1 MKCDVWKPRSDQ
13 RWQNELRF
21 SIWRL
26 FEQSSFV
33 IIHLLCYWPPVHNSV
48 LKICPKFQVLRSHF
62 FDVNELLDEHCAK
75 WKYFDS
81 NLYRMRYDV
90 SIKGLRSK
98 NSRTSRLPVIFN
110 LKNPSTTVQCAKK
123 SVAGCEIR
131 RFIYCFFRNLDTY
144 QWLSGYEWLPRVGR
158 LGFNSWWEVESLC
171 SASAIL
177 RGTDPV
183 SALTRALFIL
193 LHSL

>member
-110 LKNPSTTVQCAKK
+110 LKNPSTTVQYAKK

-131 RFIYCFFRNLDTY
+131 RFIYCFFEILIHTNGLVVTSDCTELGDLGSIPDEKLNR
-144 QWLSGYEWLPRVGR
+144 SAAPLPFCV
-158 LGFNSWWEVESLC
+158 
-171 SASAIL
+171 
-177 RGTDPV
+177 
-183 SALTRALFIL
+183 ALTPSV
-193 LHSL
+193 H